1 MRNKDCISDKYKTKL
16 CKNFHEKGS
25 CAYGKRCQFIHN
37 NSKLKKIKPT
47 KIYNWFGNEI
57 QILKLITKYL

>member
-47 KIYNWFGNEI
+47 KIYNWFGNE
-57 QILKLITKYL
+57 L